1 MRITTAELRR
11 MTIKISSF
19 KAYDIRGQLPH
30 EINSEI
36 AYRIGNATAEY
47 LSAKKMILGRD
58 IRASSKELSESMASG
73 LIDAG
78 VDVIDIGECGTENVY
93 YATGELKS
101 CGGIMV
107 TASHNPSDYNG
118 FKIVSENAK
127 PISSETGL
135 LDIRKIAESDKRLIS
150 ETRGNI
156 EQRDLNQSY
165 VKKILSFIDPVSLSK
180 LKVVMNPGNGGAGI
194 YAELI
199 SKNMPIEIIKLNFD
213 PDSSFPNGIPN
224 PMLEENRAS
233 TSQAVID
240 NKADVGIAWDGDFD
254 RCFFFDEKGNFVEG
268 YYLVGLLAKSF
279 LNKDHKEKVIYDP
292 RLTWNTI
299 DVVERYGGDAIQC
312 QSGHSFIKKSMR
324 DNNAV
329 YGGEMSAHHYFRD
342 FYYCDSG
349 MIPWLLILEMISK
362 EKMPLSQMIQKYR
375 ERYPV
380 SGEINLKVSNSKT
393 IIDSIKEYYLDDA
406 LGVDETDG
414 IGMEFEKWRFNL
426 RASNTEPL
434 IRLNVESYNNES
446 LMNEKTRE
454 LVDRINNLD

>member
-1 MRITTAELRR
+1 

-36 AYRIGNATAEY
+36 AYRVGNATAEY

-58 IRASSKELSESMASG
+58 IRASSKKLSESMASG
-73 LIDAG
+73 LMDAG
-78 VDVIDIGECGTENVY
+78 VNVIDIGECGTENVY

-135 LDIRKIAESDKRLIS
+135 LDIQKLAESDKRLIS
-150 ETRGNI
+150 KSRGNL

-165 VKKILSFIDPVSLSK
+165 VKKVMSFIDPDSLDK
-180 LKVVMNPGNGGAGI
+180 LKVVMNPGNGGAGV

-233 TSQAVID
+233 TSQAVIG
-240 NKADVGIAWDGDFD
+240 NKADLGIAWDGDFD
-254 RCFFFDEKGNFVEG
+254 RCFFFDEKGNFIEG
-268 YYLVGLLAKSF
+268 YYLVGLFAKSF
-279 LNKDHKEKVIYDP
+279 LDKNRNEKVIYDP

-299 DVVERYGGDAIQC
+299 DVVERHNGDAIQC

-324 DNNAV
+324 DNDAV

-380 SGEINLKVSNSKT
+380 SGEINLKVNNTKK
-393 IIDSIKEYYLDDA
+393 IIDFIKEYYLNDA

-414 IGMEFEKWRFNL
+414 VGMEFEKWRFNL

-434 IRLNVESYNNES
+434 IRLNVESDGNES
-446 LMNEKTRE
+446 LMNDKTRE
-454 LVDRINNLD
+454 LLDRINSFD

>member
-1 MRITTAELRR
+1 MAELRR
-11 MTIKISSF
+11 MKIKISSF

-30 EINSEI
+30 EINPEI
-36 AYRIGNATAEY
+36 AYRVGNATAEY

-73 LIDAG
+73 LMDAG

-101 CGGIMV
+101 CGGVMV

-150 ETRGNI
+150 ESRGNL

-165 VKKILSFIDPVSLSK
+165 VKKVLSFIDPDSLSK
-180 LKVVMNPGNGGAGI
+180 LKVVMNPGNGGAGV
-194 YAELI
+194 YAEYI

-224 PMLEENRAS
+224 PMIEENRAS

-240 NKADVGIAWDGDFD
+240 NKADLGIAWDGDFD
-254 RCFFFDEKGNFVEG
+254 RCFFFDEKGNFIEG

-279 LNKDHKEKVIYDP
+279 LIKNRNERVIYDP

-324 DNNAV
+324 DNDAV

-349 MIPWLLILEMISK
+349 MIPWLLILEMISE

-380 SGEINLKVSNSKT
+380 SGEINLKVNNTQT
-393 IIDSIKEYYLDDA
+393 IIDSIKEYYLEDVS
-406 LGVDETDG
+406 GVDETDG

>member
-1 MRITTAELRR
+1 MAELRR

-36 AYRIGNATAEY
+36 AYRVGNATAKY

-73 LIDAG
+73 LMDAG

-93 YATGELKS
+93 YATGELKT

-127 PISSETGL
+127 PISSGTGL
-135 LDIRKIAESDKRLIS
+135 QDIQKLAESDQRLIS
-150 ETRGNI
+150 EIKGNI
-156 EQRDLNQSY
+156 EYRDLNQSY
-165 VKKILSFIDPVSLSK
+165 VKKIISFIDSDSLDK
-180 LKVVMNPGNGGAGI
+180 LKVVMNPGNGGAGV

-199 SKNMPIEIIKLNFD
+199 SKNMPIEVIKLNFD

-224 PMLEENRAS
+224 PMIKENRVS

-240 NKADVGIAWDGDFD
+240 NEADVGIAWDGDFD
-254 RCFFFDEKGNFVEG
+254 RCFFFDEKGNFIEG

-279 LNKDHKEKVIYDP
+279 LNKNCNEKVIYDP

-299 DVVERYGGDAIQC
+299 DVVQRYGGDAIQC

-324 DNNAV
+324 DNDAV

-349 MIPWLLILEMISK
+349 MIPWLLILEMISI

-375 ERYPV
+375 DRYPV
-380 SGEINLKVSNSKT
+380 SGEINLKVNNTKK
-393 IIDSIKEYYLDDA
+393 IIELIKEYYLDDA
-406 LGVDETDG
+406 SGVDETDG
-414 IGMEFEKWRFNL
+414 VGMEFEKWRFNL

-446 LMNEKTRE
+446 LMNEKTKE
-454 LVDRINNLD
+454 LVDRINSLD

>member
-1 MRITTAELRR
+1 

-19 KAYDIRGQLPH
+19 KAYDIRGKLPH

-36 AYRIGNATAEY
+36 AYRVGNATAKY

-73 LIDAG
+73 LMDAG

-93 YATGELKS
+93 YATGELKT

-150 ETRGNI
+150 ESRGNL

-165 VKKILSFIDPVSLSK
+165 VKKVLSFIDPGSLSK
-180 LKVVMNPGNGGAGI
+180 LKVVMNPGNGGAGV
-194 YAELI
+194 YAEYI

-224 PMLEENRAS
+224 PMIEENRAS

-240 NKADVGIAWDGDFD
+240 NKADLGIAWDGDFD
-254 RCFFFDEKGNFVEG
+254 RCFFFDEKGSFIEG

-279 LNKDHKEKVIYDP
+279 LIKNRNEKVIYDP

-299 DVVERYGGDAIQC
+299 DVVQRYGGDAIQC

-324 DNNAV
+324 DNDAV

-349 MIPWLLILEMISK
+349 MIPWLLILEMISE

-380 SGEINLKVSNSKT
+380 SGEINLKVNNTKK
-393 IIDSIKEYYLDDA
+393 IIDFIKEYYLDDA
-406 LGVDETDG
+406 LDVDETDG
-414 IGMEFEKWRFNL
+414 VGMEFEKWRFNL

-434 IRLNVESYNNES
+434 IRLNVESNSNES
-446 LMNEKTRE
+446 LMNDKKRE
-454 LVDRINNLD
+454 LLDRINSFD

>member
-1 MRITTAELRR
+1 MAELRR
-11 MTIKISSF
+11 MKIKISSF

-30 EINSEI
+30 EINPEI
-36 AYRIGNATAEY
+36 AYRVGNATAEY

-73 LIDAG
+73 LMDAG

-101 CGGIMV
+101 CGGVMV

-150 ETRGNI
+150 ELRGNL

-165 VKKILSFIDPVSLSK
+165 VKKVLSFIDPDSLSK
-180 LKVVMNPGNGGAGI
+180 LKVVMNPGNGGAGV
-194 YAELI
+194 YAEYI
-199 SKNMPIEIIKLNFD
+199 SRNMPIEIIKLNFD

-224 PMLEENRAS
+224 PMIEENRAS

-240 NKADVGIAWDGDFD
+240 NKADLGIAWDGDFD
-254 RCFFFDEKGNFVEG
+254 RCFFFDEKGNFIEG

-279 LNKDHKEKVIYDP
+279 LIKNRNERVIYDP

-324 DNNAV
+324 DNDAV

-349 MIPWLLILEMISK
+349 MIPWLLILEMISE

-380 SGEINLKVSNSKT
+380 SGEINLKVNNTKT

-414 IGMEFEKWRFNL
+414 VGMEFEKWRFNL

-434 IRLNVESYNNES
+434 IRLNVESNSNES

-454 LVDRINNLD
+454 LVDRINSLD

>member
-1 MRITTAELRR
+1 MAELRR
-11 MTIKISSF
+11 MKIKISSF

-30 EINSEI
+30 EINPEI
-36 AYRIGNATAEY
+36 AYRVGNATAEY

-73 LIDAG
+73 LMDAG

-150 ETRGNI
+150 ESRGNL

-165 VKKILSFIDPVSLSK
+165 VKKILSFIDSDSLSK
-180 LKVVMNPGNGGAGI
+180 LKVVMNPGNGGAGV

-199 SKNMPIEIIKLNFD
+199 SKNMPIEIIKQNFD

-224 PMLEENRAS
+224 PMIEENRAS
-233 TSQAVID
+233 TSEAVID
-240 NKADVGIAWDGDFD
+240 NKPDLGIAWDGDFD
-254 RCFFFDEKGNFVEG
+254 RCFFFDEKGNFIEG

-279 LNKDHKEKVIYDP
+279 LIKNRNERVIYDP

-324 DNNAV
+324 DNDAV

-349 MIPWLLILEMISK
+349 MIPWLLILEMISE

-375 ERYPV
+375 EKYPV
-380 SGEINLKVSNSKT
+380 SGEINLKVSNTKI

-414 IGMEFEKWRFNL
+414 VGMEFEKWRFNL

-434 IRLNVESYNNES
+434 IRLNVESNSNES

-454 LVDRINNLD
+454 LVDRINSLD

>member
-1 MRITTAELRR
+1 

-19 KAYDIRGQLPH
+19 KAYDIRGKLPH

-36 AYRIGNATAEY
+36 AYRVGNATAKY
-47 LSAKKMILGRD
+47 LSAKKMVLGRD
-58 IRASSKELSESMASG
+58 IRASSNELSESMALG
-73 LIDAG
+73 LMDAG

-118 FKIVSENAK
+118 FKIVGDNAK

-135 LDIRKIAESDKRLIS
+135 VDIRKLAESDQRLIS
-150 ETRGNI
+150 EKKGNL
-156 EQRDLNQSY
+156 EYRDLNQSY
-165 VKKILSFIDPVSLSK
+165 VKKIISFIDSDSLDK
-180 LKVVMNPGNGGAGI
+180 LKVVMNPGNGGAGV

-199 SKNMPIEIIKLNFD
+199 SKNMPIEVIKLNFD

-224 PMLEENRAS
+224 PMIKENRVS

-240 NKADVGIAWDGDFD
+240 NEADVGIAWDGDFD
-254 RCFFFDEKGNFVEG
+254 RCFFFDEKGNFIEG

-279 LNKDHKEKVIYDP
+279 LNKNCNEKVIYDP

-299 DVVERYGGDAIQC
+299 DVVQRYGGDAIQC

-324 DNNAV
+324 DNDAV

-349 MIPWLLILEMISK
+349 MIPWLLILEMISI

-375 ERYPV
+375 DRFPV
-380 SGEINLKVSNSKT
+380 SGEINLRVNNTKK
-393 IIDSIKEYYLDDA
+393 IIELIKEYYLDDA
-406 LGVDETDG
+406 TGVDETDG
-414 IGMEFEKWRFNL
+414 VGMEFEKWRFNL

-446 LMNEKTRE
+446 LMNEKTKE
-454 LVDRINNLD
+454 LVDRINSLD

>member
-1 MRITTAELRR
+1 MAELRR
-11 MTIKISSF
+11 MKIKISSF

-30 EINSEI
+30 EINPEI
-36 AYRIGNATAEY
+36 AYRVGNATAEY

-73 LIDAG
+73 LMDAG

-101 CGGIMV
+101 CGGVMV

-150 ETRGNI
+150 ELRGNL

-165 VKKILSFIDPVSLSK
+165 VKKVLSFIDPDSLSK
-180 LKVVMNPGNGGAGI
+180 LKVVMNPGNGGAGV
-194 YAELI
+194 YAEYI

-224 PMLEENRAS
+224 PMIEENRVS

-240 NKADVGIAWDGDFD
+240 NKADLGIAWDGDFD
-254 RCFFFDEKGNFVEG
+254 RCFFFDEKGNFIEG

-279 LNKDHKEKVIYDP
+279 LIKNRNERVIYDP

-324 DNNAV
+324 DNDAI

-349 MIPWLLILEMISK
+349 MIPWLLILEMISE

-380 SGEINLKVSNSKT
+380 SGEINLKVNNTKT

-414 IGMEFEKWRFNL
+414 VGMEFEKWRFNL

-434 IRLNVESYNNES
+434 IRLNVESNSNES

-454 LVDRINNLD
+454 LVDRINSLD

>member
-1 MRITTAELRR
+1 

-30 EINSEI
+30 EVNSEI

-58 IRASSKELSESMASG
+58 IRASSKELSESMALG
-73 LIDAG
+73 LMDAG
-78 VDVIDIGECGTENVY
+78 VNVIDIGECGTESVY

-135 LDIRKIAESDKRLIS
+135 LDIRKIAESDKRFIS
-150 ETRGNI
+150 ESRGNL

-165 VKKILSFIDPVSLSK
+165 VKKVLSFIDPDSLSK
-180 LKVVMNPGNGGAGI
+180 LKVVMNPGNGGAGV
-194 YAELI
+194 YAEYI
-199 SKNMPIEIIKLNFD
+199 SRNMPIEIIKLNFD

-224 PMLEENRAS
+224 PMIEENRAS

-240 NKADVGIAWDGDFD
+240 NKADLGIAWDGDFD
-254 RCFFFDEKGNFVEG
+254 RCFFFDEKGNFIEG

-279 LNKDHKEKVIYDP
+279 LIKNRNERVIYDP

-312 QSGHSFIKKSMR
+312 QSGHSFIKRSMR
-324 DNNAV
+324 DNDAV

-349 MIPWLLILEMISK
+349 MIPWLLILEMISE

-380 SGEINLKVSNSKT
+380 SGEINLKVNNTKT

-414 IGMEFEKWRFNL
+414 VGMEFEKWRFNL

-454 LVDRINNLD
+454 LVDRINSLD

>member
-1 MRITTAELRR
+1 
-11 MTIKISSF
+11 MTIKITSF

-30 EINSEI
+30 EINPEI
-36 AYRIGNATAEY
+36 AYRVGNATAEY

-73 LIDAG
+73 LMDAG

-101 CGGIMV
+101 CGGVMV

-150 ETRGNI
+150 ELRGNL

-165 VKKILSFIDPVSLSK
+165 VKKVLSFIDPDSLSK
-180 LKVVMNPGNGGAGI
+180 LKVVMNPGNGGAGF

-199 SKNMPIEIIKLNFD
+199 SKNMPIEIIKQNFD

-224 PMLEENRAS
+224 PMIEENRAS

-240 NKADVGIAWDGDFD
+240 NKADLGIAWDGDFD
-254 RCFFFDEKGNFVEG
+254 RCFFFDEKGNFIEG

-279 LNKDHKEKVIYDP
+279 LIKNRNERVIYDP

-324 DNNAV
+324 DNDAV

-380 SGEINLKVSNSKT
+380 SGEINLKVNNTKT

-414 IGMEFEKWRFNL
+414 VGMEFEKWRFNL

-434 IRLNVESYNNES
+434 IRLNVESNSNES

-454 LVDRINNLD
+454 LVDRINSLD

>member
-1 MRITTAELRR
+1 

-36 AYRIGNATAEY
+36 AYRVGNATAEY
-47 LSAKKMILGRD
+47 LSAKKMIIGRD

-73 LIDAG
+73 LMDAG

-93 YATGELKS
+93 YAAGELKS
-101 CGGIMV
+101 CGGVMV

-150 ETRGNI
+150 ELRGNL

-165 VKKILSFIDPVSLSK
+165 VKKVLSFIDPDSLSK
-180 LKVVMNPGNGGAGI
+180 LKVVMNPGNGGAGV
-194 YAELI
+194 YAEYI
-199 SKNMPIEIIKLNFD
+199 SKNIPIEIIKLNFD

-224 PMLEENRAS
+224 PMIEENRAS
-233 TSQAVID
+233 TSQAIID
-240 NKADVGIAWDGDFD
+240 NKADLGIAWDGDFD
-254 RCFFFDEKGNFVEG
+254 RCFFFDEKGNFIEG

-279 LNKDHKEKVIYDP
+279 LIKNRNERVIYDP

-299 DVVERYGGDAIQC
+299 DVVERYDGDAIQC

-324 DNNAV
+324 DNDAV

-380 SGEINLKVSNSKT
+380 SGEINLKVNNTKT

-414 IGMEFEKWRFNL
+414 VGMEFEKWRFNL

-454 LVDRINNLD
+454 LVDRINSLD

>member
-1 MRITTAELRR
+1 

-30 EINSEI
+30 EINPEI
-36 AYRIGNATAEY
+36 AYRVGNATAEY

-58 IRASSKELSESMASG
+58 IRASSKELSESMALG
-73 LIDAG
+73 LMDAG

-127 PISSETGL
+127 PISSKTGL
-135 LDIRKIAESDKRLIS
+135 LDIRKLAESDKRLIS
-150 ETRGNI
+150 ETRGNL
-156 EQRDLNQSY
+156 EQRDFNQSY
-165 VKKILSFIDPVSLSK
+165 VKKILSFIDSDSINK
-180 LKVVMNPGNGGAGI
+180 LKVVMNPGNGGAGV

-199 SKNMPIEIIKLNFD
+199 SKNMPIEIIKQNFD

-254 RCFFFDEKGNFVEG
+254 RCFFFDEKGNFIEG

-279 LNKDHKEKVIYDP
+279 LNKNRNEKVIYDP

-324 DNNAV
+324 DNDAV

-362 EKMPLSQMIQKYR
+362 EKIPLSQMIQRYR

-380 SGEINLKVSNSKT
+380 SGEINLKVNNIKT

-414 IGMEFEKWRFNL
+414 VGMEFEKWRFNL

-454 LVDRINNLD
+454 LVDRINSLD

>member
-1 MRITTAELRR
+1 MI
-11 MTIKISSF
+11 IKISSF
-19 KAYDIRGQLPH
+19 KAYDIRGKLPH

-36 AYRIGNATAEY
+36 AYRVGNATAKY
-47 LSAKKMILGRD
+47 LSAKKMVLGRD
-58 IRASSKELSESMASG
+58 IRASSHELSESMALG
-73 LIDAG
+73 LMDAG

-93 YATGELKS
+93 FATGELKS

-135 LDIRKIAESDKRLIS
+135 QDIQKLAESDQRLIS
-150 ETRGNI
+150 EKKGNL
-156 EQRDLNQSY
+156 EYRDLNQSY
-165 VKKILSFIDPVSLSK
+165 VKKIISFIDSDSLDK
-180 LKVVMNPGNGGAGI
+180 LKVVMNPGNGGAGV

-199 SKNMPIEIIKLNFD
+199 SKNMPIEVIKLNFD

-224 PMLEENRAS
+224 PMIKENRVS
-233 TSQAVID
+233 TSRAVID
-240 NKADVGIAWDGDFD
+240 NEADVGIAWDGDFD
-254 RCFFFDEKGNFVEG
+254 RCFFFDEKGNFIEG

-279 LNKDHKEKVIYDP
+279 LNKNCNEIVIYDP

-299 DVVERYGGDAIQC
+299 DVVQRYGGDAIQC

-324 DNNAV
+324 DNDAV

-375 ERYPV
+375 DRYPV
-380 SGEINLKVSNSKT
+380 SGEINLKVNNTKK
-393 IIDSIKEYYLDDA
+393 IIELIKEYYLDGA
-406 LGVDETDG
+406 SRVDETDG
-414 IGMEFEKWRFNL
+414 VGMEFEKWRFNL

-446 LMNEKTRE
+446 LVNEKTKE
-454 LVDRINNLD
+454 LVDRINSLD

>member
-1 MRITTAELRR
+1 MAELRR

-36 AYRIGNATAEY
+36 AYRVGNATAEY

-73 LIDAG
+73 LMDAG

-101 CGGIMV
+101 CGGVMV

-150 ETRGNI
+150 ESRGNL

-165 VKKILSFIDPVSLSK
+165 VKKVLSFIDPDSLSK
-180 LKVVMNPGNGGAGI
+180 LKVVMNPGNGGAGV
-194 YAELI
+194 YAEYI

-224 PMLEENRAS
+224 PMIEENRAS

-240 NKADVGIAWDGDFD
+240 NKADLGIAWDGDFD
-254 RCFFFDEKGNFVEG
+254 RCFFFDEKGNFIEG

-279 LNKDHKEKVIYDP
+279 LIKNRNERVIYDP

-324 DNNAV
+324 DNDAI

-349 MIPWLLILEMISK
+349 MIPWLLILEMISE

-380 SGEINLKVSNSKT
+380 SGEINLKVNNTKT

-414 IGMEFEKWRFNL
+414 VGMEFEKWRFNL

-434 IRLNVESYNNES
+434 IRLNVESNSNES

-454 LVDRINNLD
+454 LVDRINSLD

>member
-1 MRITTAELRR
+1 MAELRR
-11 MTIKISSF
+11 MKIKISSF

-30 EINSEI
+30 EINPEI
-36 AYRIGNATAEY
+36 AYRVGNATAEY

-73 LIDAG
+73 LMDAG

-101 CGGIMV
+101 CGGVMV

-150 ETRGNI
+150 ELRGNL

-165 VKKILSFIDPVSLSK
+165 VKKVLSFIDPDSLSK
-180 LKVVMNPGNGGAGI
+180 LKVVMNPGNGGAGV
-194 YAELI
+194 YAEYI

-224 PMLEENRAS
+224 PMIEENRVS

-240 NKADVGIAWDGDFD
+240 NKADLGIAWDGDFD
-254 RCFFFDEKGNFVEG
+254 RCFFFDEKGNFIEG

-279 LNKDHKEKVIYDP
+279 LIKNRNERVIYDP

-324 DNNAV
+324 DNDAV

-349 MIPWLLILEMISK
+349 MIPWLLILEMISE

-380 SGEINLKVSNSKT
+380 SGEINLKVNNTKT

-414 IGMEFEKWRFNL
+414 VGMEFEKWRFNL

-434 IRLNVESYNNES
+434 IRLNVESNSNES

-454 LVDRINNLD
+454 LVDRINSLD

>member
-1 MRITTAELRR
+1 MAELRR
-11 MTIKISSF
+11 MKIKISSF

-30 EINSEI
+30 EINPEI
-36 AYRIGNATAEY
+36 AYRVGNATAEY

-73 LIDAG
+73 LMDAG

-101 CGGIMV
+101 CGGVMV

-150 ETRGNI
+150 ESRGNL

-165 VKKILSFIDPVSLSK
+165 VKKVLSFIDPDSLSK
-180 LKVVMNPGNGGAGI
+180 LKVVMNPGNGGAGV
-194 YAELI
+194 YAEYI

-224 PMLEENRAS
+224 PMIEENRAS

-240 NKADVGIAWDGDFD
+240 NKADLGIAWDGDFD
-254 RCFFFDEKGNFVEG
+254 RCFFFDEKGNFIEG

-279 LNKDHKEKVIYDP
+279 LIKNRNERVIYDP

-324 DNNAV
+324 DNDAV

-349 MIPWLLILEMISK
+349 MIPWLLILEMISE

-380 SGEINLKVSNSKT
+380 SGEINLKVNNIKT

-414 IGMEFEKWRFNL
+414 VGMEFEKWRFNL

-434 IRLNVESYNNES
+434 IRLNVESNSNES

-454 LVDRINNLD
+454 LLDRINSLD

>member
-1 MRITTAELRR
+1 

-36 AYRIGNATAEY
+36 AYRVGNATAEY

-58 IRASSKELSESMASG
+58 IRASSKELSESIALG
-73 LIDAG
+73 LMDAG
-78 VDVIDIGECGTENVY
+78 VEVIDIGECGTENVY

-135 LDIRKIAESDKRLIS
+135 LDIRKLAESDKRLIS
-150 ETRGNI
+150 ETGGNL
-156 EQRDLNQSY
+156 EKRDLNKSY
-165 VKKILSFIDPVSLSK
+165 VKKILSFIDFDSLDK
-180 LKVVMNPGNGGAGI
+180 LRVVMNPGNGGAGV

-199 SKNMPIEIIKLNFD
+199 SKNIPIEVIRLNFD

-254 RCFFFDEKGNFVEG
+254 RCFFFDEKGNFIEG
-268 YYLVGLLAKSF
+268 YYLVGLFAKSF
-279 LNKDHKEKVIYDP
+279 LDKNRNEKVIYDP

-299 DVVERYGGDAIQC
+299 DVVERHNGDAIQC

-324 DNNAV
+324 DNDAV

-380 SGEINLKVSNSKT
+380 SGEINLKVNNTKI
-393 IIDSIKEYYLDDA
+393 IIDLIKEYYLDDA

-434 IRLNVESYNNES
+434 IRLNVESDGNES
-446 LMNEKTRE
+446 LMNDKTRE
-454 LVDRINNLD
+454 LLDRINSFD

>member
-1 MRITTAELRR
+1 

-19 KAYDIRGQLPH
+19 KAYDIRGRLPH

-36 AYRIGNATAEY
+36 AYRVGNATAEY

-58 IRASSKELSESMASG
+58 IRASSKELSESMALG
-73 LIDAG
+73 LMDAG

-127 PISSETGL
+127 PISSMTGL
-135 LDIRKIAESDKRLIS
+135 LDIRKLAESDKRLIS
-150 ETRGNI
+150 ETRGNL
-156 EQRDLNQSY
+156 EQRDFNQSY
-165 VKKILSFIDPVSLSK
+165 VKKILSFIDSDSINK
-180 LKVVMNPGNGGAGI
+180 LKVVMNPGNGGAGV

-199 SKNMPIEIIKLNFD
+199 SKNMPIEIIKQNFD

-233 TSQAVID
+233 TSQVVID

-254 RCFFFDEKGNFVEG
+254 RCFFFDEKGNFIEG

-279 LNKDHKEKVIYDP
+279 LNKNRNEKVIYDP

-324 DNNAV
+324 DNDAV

-380 SGEINLKVSNSKT
+380 SGEINLKVNNTKT

-406 LGVDETDG
+406 SGVDETDG
-414 IGMEFEKWRFNL
+414 VGMEFEKWRFNL

-454 LVDRINNLD
+454 LVDRINSLD

>member
-1 MRITTAELRR
+1 MAELRR
-11 MTIKISSF
+11 MKIKISSF

-30 EINSEI
+30 EINPEI
-36 AYRIGNATAEY
+36 AYRVGNATAEY

-73 LIDAG
+73 LMDAG

-101 CGGIMV
+101 CGGVMV

-135 LDIRKIAESDKRLIS
+135 LDIRKIAESDERLIS
-150 ETRGNI
+150 ELRGNL

-165 VKKILSFIDPVSLSK
+165 VKKVLSFIDPDSLSK
-180 LKVVMNPGNGGAGI
+180 LKVVMNPGNGGAGV
-194 YAELI
+194 YAEYI

-224 PMLEENRAS
+224 PMIEENRAS

-240 NKADVGIAWDGDFD
+240 NKADLGIAWDGDFD
-254 RCFFFDEKGNFVEG
+254 RCFFFDEKGNFIEG

-279 LNKDHKEKVIYDP
+279 LIKNRNERVIYDP

-324 DNNAV
+324 DNDAV

-349 MIPWLLILEMISK
+349 MIPWLLILEMISE

-380 SGEINLKVSNSKT
+380 SGEINLKVNNTKT

-414 IGMEFEKWRFNL
+414 VGMEFEKWRFNL

-454 LVDRINNLD
+454 LVDRINSLD

>member
-1 MRITTAELRR
+1 MAELRR
-11 MTIKISSF
+11 MKIKISSF

-30 EINSEI
+30 EINPEI
-36 AYRIGNATAEY
+36 AYRVGNATAEY

-73 LIDAG
+73 LMDAG

-101 CGGIMV
+101 CGGVMV

-150 ETRGNI
+150 ELRGNL

-165 VKKILSFIDPVSLSK
+165 VKKVLSFIDPDSLSK
-180 LKVVMNPGNGGAGI
+180 LKVVMNPGNGGAGV
-194 YAELI
+194 YAEYI

-224 PMLEENRAS
+224 PMIEENRAS

-240 NKADVGIAWDGDFD
+240 NKADLGIAWDGDFD
-254 RCFFFDEKGNFVEG
+254 RCFFFDEKGNFIEG

-279 LNKDHKEKVIYDP
+279 LIKNRNERVIYDP

-324 DNNAV
+324 DNDAV

-349 MIPWLLILEMISK
+349 MIPWLLILEMISE

-375 ERYPV
+375 ERFPV
-380 SGEINLKVSNSKT
+380 SGEINLKVSDSKT

-414 IGMEFEKWRFNL
+414 VGMEFEKWRFNL

-434 IRLNVESYNNES
+434 IRLNVESNSNES

-454 LVDRINNLD
+454 LVDRINSLD

>member
-1 MRITTAELRR
+1 MI
-11 MTIKISSF
+11 IKISSF
-19 KAYDIRGQLPH
+19 KAYDIRGKLPH

-36 AYRIGNATAEY
+36 AYRVGNATAKY
-47 LSAKKMILGRD
+47 LSAKKMVLGRD
-58 IRASSKELSESMASG
+58 IRASSNELSESMALG
-73 LIDAG
+73 LMDAG

-93 YATGELKS
+93 FATGELKS

-118 FKIVSENAK
+118 FKIVGENAK

-135 LDIRKIAESDKRLIS
+135 VNIRKLAESDQRLIS
-150 ETRGNI
+150 EKKGNL
-156 EQRDLNQSY
+156 EYRDLNQSY
-165 VKKILSFIDPVSLSK
+165 VKKIISFIDSGSLDK
-180 LKVVMNPGNGGAGI
+180 LKVVMNPGNGGAGV

-199 SKNMPIEIIKLNFD
+199 SKNMPIEVIKLNFD

-224 PMLEENRAS
+224 PMIKENRVS

-240 NKADVGIAWDGDFD
+240 NEADVGIAWDGDFD
-254 RCFFFDEKGNFVEG
+254 RCFFFDEKGNFIEG

-279 LNKDHKEKVIYDP
+279 LNKNCNEKVIYDP

-299 DVVERYGGDAIQC
+299 DVVQRYGGDAIQC

-324 DNNAV
+324 DNDAV

-375 ERYPV
+375 DRYPV
-380 SGEINLKVSNSKT
+380 SGEINLKVNNTKK
-393 IIDSIKEYYLDDA
+393 IIELIKEYYLDGA
-406 LGVDETDG
+406 SRVDETDG
-414 IGMEFEKWRFNL
+414 VGMEFEKWRFNL

-446 LMNEKTRE
+446 LMNEKTKE
-454 LVDRINNLD
+454 LVDRINSLD

>member
-1 MRITTAELRR
+1 
-11 MTIKISSF
+11 
-19 KAYDIRGQLPH
+19 
-30 EINSEI
+30 
-36 AYRIGNATAEY
+36 
-47 LSAKKMILGRD
+47 MILGRD

-73 LIDAG
+73 LMDAG

-150 ETRGNI
+150 ESRGNL

-165 VKKILSFIDPVSLSK
+165 VKKVLSFIDPDSLSK
-180 LKVVMNPGNGGAGI
+180 LKVVMNPGNGGAGV
-194 YAELI
+194 YAEYI

-224 PMLEENRAS
+224 PMIEENRVS

-240 NKADVGIAWDGDFD
+240 NKADLGIAWDGDFD
-254 RCFFFDEKGNFVEG
+254 RCFFFDEKGNFIEG

-279 LNKDHKEKVIYDP
+279 LIKNRNERVIYDP

-324 DNNAV
+324 DNDAI

-375 ERYPV
+375 EKYPV
-380 SGEINLKVSNSKT
+380 SGEINLKVSNTKT

-414 IGMEFEKWRFNL
+414 VGMQFEKWRFNL

-454 LVDRINNLD
+454 LVDRINSLD

>member
-1 MRITTAELRR
+1 

-36 AYRIGNATAEY
+36 AYRVGNATAEY

-73 LIDAG
+73 LMDAG

-101 CGGIMV
+101 CGGVMV

-135 LDIRKIAESDKRLIS
+135 LDIQKIAESDKRLIS
-150 ETRGNI
+150 ELRGNL

-165 VKKILSFIDPVSLSK
+165 VKKVLSFIDPDSLSK
-180 LKVVMNPGNGGAGI
+180 LKVVMNPGNGGAGV
-194 YAELI
+194 YAEYI

-224 PMLEENRAS
+224 PMIEENRAS

-240 NKADVGIAWDGDFD
+240 NKADLGIAWDGDFD
-254 RCFFFDEKGNFVEG
+254 RCFFFDEKGNFIEG

-279 LNKDHKEKVIYDP
+279 LIKNRNERVIYDP

-324 DNNAV
+324 DNDAV

-349 MIPWLLILEMISK
+349 MIPWLLILEMISE

-380 SGEINLKVSNSKT
+380 SGEINLKVNNTKT

-406 LGVDETDG
+406 LGLDETDG
-414 IGMEFEKWRFNL
+414 VGMEFEKWRFNL

-454 LVDRINNLD
+454 LVDRINSLD

>member
-1 MRITTAELRR
+1 

-19 KAYDIRGQLPH
+19 KAYDIRGKLPH

-36 AYRIGNATAEY
+36 AYRVGNATAEY
-47 LSAKKMILGRD
+47 LSAKKMVLGRD
-58 IRASSKELSESMASG
+58 IRVSSDELSKSMALG
-73 LIDAG
+73 LMDAG

-118 FKIVSENAK
+118 FKIVGENAK

-135 LDIRKIAESDKRLIS
+135 QDIRRLAESDERLIS
-150 ETRGNI
+150 EKKGNL
-156 EQRDLNQSY
+156 EYRDLNQSY
-165 VKKILSFIDPVSLSK
+165 VKKIISFIDSDSLDK
-180 LKVVMNPGNGGAGI
+180 LKVVMNPGNGGAGV

-199 SKNMPIEIIKLNFD
+199 SKNMPIEVIKLNFD

-224 PMLEENRAS
+224 PMIKENRVS

-240 NKADVGIAWDGDFD
+240 NEADVGIAWDGDFD
-254 RCFFFDEKGNFVEG
+254 RCFFFDEKGNFIEG
-268 YYLVGLLAKSF
+268 YYLVGLFAKSF
-279 LNKDHKEKVIYDP
+279 LSKNYNEKVIYDP

-299 DVVERYGGDAIQC
+299 DVVKRYGGNAIQC
-312 QSGHSFIKKSMR
+312 QSGHSFIKESMR
-324 DNNAV
+324 DNDAV

-362 EKMPLSQMIQKYR
+362 EKTSLSQLIQKYR
-375 ERYPV
+375 DRYPV
-380 SGEINLKVSNSKT
+380 SGEINLKVNDTKK
-393 IIDSIKEYYLDDA
+393 IIDSIKNYYLGDA
-406 LGVDETDG
+406 LGIDETDG
-414 IGMEFEKWRFNL
+414 IGMEFQKWRFNL

-434 IRLNVESYNNES
+434 IRLNVESFNNES

-454 LVDRINNLD
+454 LVDRINSLV

>member
-1 MRITTAELRR
+1 

-19 KAYDIRGQLPH
+19 KAYDIRGKLPH

-36 AYRIGNATAEY
+36 AYRVGNATAKY
-47 LSAKKMILGRD
+47 LSAKKMVLGRD
-58 IRASSKELSESMASG
+58 IRASSNELSESMALG
-73 LIDAG
+73 LMDAG

-118 FKIVSENAK
+118 FKIVGDNAK

-135 LDIRKIAESDKRLIS
+135 VDIRKLAESDQRLIS
-150 ETRGNI
+150 EKKGNL
-156 EQRDLNQSY
+156 EYRDLNQSY
-165 VKKILSFIDPVSLSK
+165 VKKIISFIDSDSLDK
-180 LKVVMNPGNGGAGI
+180 LKVVMNPGNGGAGV

-199 SKNMPIEIIKLNFD
+199 SKNMPIEVIKLNFD

-224 PMLEENRAS
+224 PMIKENRVS

-240 NKADVGIAWDGDFD
+240 NEADVGIAWDGDFD
-254 RCFFFDEKGNFVEG
+254 RCFFFDEKGNFIEG

-279 LNKDHKEKVIYDP
+279 LNKNCNEKVIYDP

-299 DVVERYGGDAIQC
+299 DVVQRYGGDAIQC

-324 DNNAV
+324 DNDAV

-349 MIPWLLILEMISK
+349 MIPWLLILEMISI

-375 ERYPV
+375 DRFPV
-380 SGEINLKVSNSKT
+380 SGEINLKVNNTKK
-393 IIDSIKEYYLDDA
+393 IIELIKEYYLDDA
-406 LGVDETDG
+406 TGVDETDG
-414 IGMEFEKWRFNL
+414 VGMEFEKWRFNL

-446 LMNEKTRE
+446 LMNEKTKE
-454 LVDRINNLD
+454 LVDRINSLD

>member
-1 MRITTAELRR
+1 

-30 EINSEI
+30 EINPEI
-36 AYRIGNATAEY
+36 AYRVGNATAEY

-58 IRASSKELSESMASG
+58 IRASSKELSESMALG
-73 LIDAG
+73 LMDAG
-78 VDVIDIGECGTENVY
+78 VNVINIGECGTESVY

-135 LDIRKIAESDKRLIS
+135 LDIQKLAESDKRLIA
-150 ETRGNI
+150 ETKGNLA
-156 EQRDLNQSY
+156 QRDLNQSY
-165 VKKILSFIDPVSLSK
+165 VKKVLSFIDPSSISK
-180 LKVVMNPGNGGAGI
+180 LKVVMNPGNGGAGV

-199 SKNMPIEIIKLNFD
+199 SKNMPIEIIKQNFD

-224 PMLEENRAS
+224 PMIEENRAS

-240 NKADVGIAWDGDFD
+240 NKADLGIAWDGDFD
-254 RCFFFDEKGNFVEG
+254 RCFFFDEKGNFIEG

-279 LNKDHKEKVIYDP
+279 LIKNRNERVIYDP

-324 DNNAV
+324 DNDAV

-375 ERYPV
+375 EKYPV
-380 SGEINLKVSNSKT
+380 SGEINLKVSNTKT

-414 IGMEFEKWRFNL
+414 VGMEFEKWRFNL

-434 IRLNVESYNNES
+434 IRLNVESNNNES

-454 LVDRINNLD
+454 LVDRINSLD

>member
-1 MRITTAELRR
+1 

-19 KAYDIRGQLPH
+19 KAYDIRGKLPH

-36 AYRIGNATAEY
+36 AYRVGNATAKY
-47 LSAKKMILGRD
+47 LSAKKMVLGRD
-58 IRASSKELSESMASG
+58 IRASSNELSESMALG
-73 LIDAG
+73 LMDAG

-118 FKIVSENAK
+118 FKIVGDNAK

-135 LDIRKIAESDKRLIS
+135 VDIRKLAESDQRLIS
-150 ETRGNI
+150 EKKGNL
-156 EQRDLNQSY
+156 EYRDLNQSY
-165 VKKILSFIDPVSLSK
+165 VKKIISFIDSGSLDK
-180 LKVVMNPGNGGAGI
+180 LKVVMNPGNGGAGV

-199 SKNMPIEIIKLNFD
+199 SKNMPIEVIKLNFD

-224 PMLEENRAS
+224 PMIEENRVS

-240 NKADVGIAWDGDFD
+240 NEADVGIAWDGDFD
-254 RCFFFDEKGNFVEG
+254 RCFFFDEKGNFIEG

-279 LNKDHKEKVIYDP
+279 LNKNRNEIVIYDP

-299 DVVERYGGDAIQC
+299 DVVQRYGGDAIQC

-324 DNNAV
+324 DNDAV

-375 ERYPV
+375 DRYPV
-380 SGEINLKVSNSKT
+380 SGEINLKVNNTKK
-393 IIDSIKEYYLDDA
+393 IIELIKEYYLDDA
-406 LGVDETDG
+406 TGVDETDG
-414 IGMEFEKWRFNL
+414 VGMEFEKWRFNL

-446 LMNEKTRE
+446 LMNEKTKE
-454 LVDRINNLD
+454 LVDRINSLD

>member
-1 MRITTAELRR
+1 

-19 KAYDIRGQLPH
+19 KAYDIRGRLPH

-36 AYRIGNATAEY
+36 AYRVGNATAEY

-58 IRASSKELSESMASG
+58 IRASSKELSESMALG
-73 LIDAG
+73 LMDAG

-127 PISSETGL
+127 PISSMTGL
-135 LDIRKIAESDKRLIS
+135 LDIRKLAESDKRLIS
-150 ETRGNI
+150 ETRGNL
-156 EQRDLNQSY
+156 EQRDFNQSY
-165 VKKILSFIDPVSLSK
+165 VKKILSFIDSDSINK
-180 LKVVMNPGNGGAGI
+180 LKVVMNPGNGGAGV

-199 SKNMPIEIIKLNFD
+199 SKNMPIEIIKQNFD

-224 PMLEENRAS
+224 PMIEENRAS

-240 NKADVGIAWDGDFD
+240 NKADLGIAWDGDFD
-254 RCFFFDEKGNFVEG
+254 RCFFFDEKGNFIEG

-279 LNKDHKEKVIYDP
+279 LNKNRNEKVIYDP

-324 DNNAV
+324 DNDAV

-349 MIPWLLILEMISK
+349 MIPWVLILEMISK
-362 EKMPLSQMIQKYR
+362 EKIPLSQMIQKYR

-380 SGEINLKVSNSKT
+380 SGEINLKVNNTKT

-406 LGVDETDG
+406 SGVDETDG
-414 IGMEFEKWRFNL
+414 VGMEFEKWRFNL

-454 LVDRINNLD
+454 LVDRINSLD

>member
-1 MRITTAELRR
+1 

-36 AYRIGNATAEY
+36 AYRVGNATAEY

-73 LIDAG
+73 LMDAG

-150 ETRGNI
+150 ESRGNL

-165 VKKILSFIDPVSLSK
+165 VKKVLSFIDHDSLSK
-180 LKVVMNPGNGGAGI
+180 LKVVMNPGNGGAGV

-199 SKNMPIEIIKLNFD
+199 SKNMPIEIIKQNFD

-224 PMLEENRAS
+224 PMIEENRAS

-240 NKADVGIAWDGDFD
+240 NKADLGIAWDGDFD
-254 RCFFFDEKGNFVEG
+254 RCFFFDEKGNFIEG

-279 LNKDHKEKVIYDP
+279 LIKNRNEKVIYDP

-324 DNNAV
+324 DNDAV

-349 MIPWLLILEMISK
+349 MIPWLLILEMISE

-375 ERYPV
+375 EKYPV
-380 SGEINLKVSNSKT
+380 SGEINLKVSNTKT
-393 IIDSIKEYYLDDA
+393 IIDSIKKYYLDDA

-414 IGMEFEKWRFNL
+414 VGMEFEKWRFNL

-454 LVDRINNLD
+454 LVDRINSLD

>member
-1 MRITTAELRR
+1 MAELRR

-36 AYRIGNATAEY
+36 AYRVGNATAKY

-73 LIDAG
+73 LMVAG

-93 YATGELKS
+93 YATGELKT

-135 LDIRKIAESDKRLIS
+135 QDIQKLAESDQRLIS
-150 ETRGNI
+150 EKKGNL
-156 EQRDLNQSY
+156 EYRDLNQSY
-165 VKKILSFIDPVSLSK
+165 VKKIISFIDSGSLDK
-180 LKVVMNPGNGGAGI
+180 LKVVMNPGNGGAGV

-199 SKNMPIEIIKLNFD
+199 SKNMPIEVIKLNFD

-224 PMLEENRAS
+224 PMIEENRVS

-240 NKADVGIAWDGDFD
+240 NEADVGIAWDGDFD
-254 RCFFFDEKGNFVEG
+254 RCFFFDEKGNFIEG

-279 LNKDHKEKVIYDP
+279 LNKNRNEIVIYDP

-299 DVVERYGGDAIQC
+299 DVVQRYGGDAIQC

-324 DNNAV
+324 DNDAV

-349 MIPWLLILEMISK
+349 MIPWLLILEMISI

-375 ERYPV
+375 DRFPV
-380 SGEINLKVSNSKT
+380 SGEINLKVNNTKK
-393 IIDSIKEYYLDDA
+393 IIELIKEYYLDDA
-406 LGVDETDG
+406 TGVDETDG
-414 IGMEFEKWRFNL
+414 VGMEFEKWRFNL

-446 LMNEKTRE
+446 LMNEKTKE
-454 LVDRINNLD
+454 LVDRINSLD

>member
-1 MRITTAELRR
+1 

-30 EINSEI
+30 EINPEI
-36 AYRIGNATAEY
+36 AYRVGNATAEY

-73 LIDAG
+73 LMDAG

-101 CGGIMV
+101 CGGVMV

-135 LDIRKIAESDKRLIS
+135 LDIQKLAESDKRLIA
-150 ETRGNI
+150 ETKGNLA
-156 EQRDLNQSY
+156 QRDLNQSY
-165 VKKILSFIDPVSLSK
+165 VKKVLSFIDPSSISK
-180 LKVVMNPGNGGAGI
+180 LKVIMNPGNGRAGV

-199 SKNMPIEIIKLNFD
+199 SKNMPIEIIKQNFD

-224 PMLEENRAS
+224 PMIEENRAS

-240 NKADVGIAWDGDFD
+240 NKADLGIAWDGDFD
-254 RCFFFDEKGNFVEG
+254 RCFFFDEKGNFIEG

-279 LNKDHKEKVIYDP
+279 LIKNRNERVIYDP

-324 DNNAV
+324 DNDAV

-375 ERYPV
+375 EKYPV
-380 SGEINLKVSNSKT
+380 SGEINLKVSNTKT

-414 IGMEFEKWRFNL
+414 VGMEFEKWRFNL

-434 IRLNVESYNNES
+434 IRLNVESNNNES

-454 LVDRINNLD
+454 LVDRINSLD

>member
-1 MRITTAELRR
+1 MAELRR
-11 MTIKISSF
+11 MKIKISSF

-30 EINSEI
+30 EINPEI
-36 AYRIGNATAEY
+36 AYRVGNATAEY

-73 LIDAG
+73 LMDAG

-101 CGGIMV
+101 CGGVMV

-150 ETRGNI
+150 ESRGNL

-165 VKKILSFIDPVSLSK
+165 VKKVLSFIDPDSLSK
-180 LKVVMNPGNGGAGI
+180 FKVVMNPGNGGAGV
-194 YAELI
+194 YAEYI

-224 PMLEENRAS
+224 PMIEENRAS

-240 NKADVGIAWDGDFD
+240 NKADLGIAWDGDFD
-254 RCFFFDEKGNFVEG
+254 RCFFFDEKGNFIEG

-279 LNKDHKEKVIYDP
+279 LIKNRNERVIYDP

-324 DNNAV
+324 DNDAV

-349 MIPWLLILEMISK
+349 MIPWLLMLEMISK

-375 ERYPV
+375 EKYPV

-406 LGVDETDG
+406 LGLDETDG
-414 IGMEFEKWRFNL
+414 VGMEFEKWRFNL

-434 IRLNVESYNNES
+434 IRLNVESKSNES

-454 LVDRINNLD
+454 LVDRINSLD

>member
-1 MRITTAELRR
+1 

-19 KAYDIRGQLPH
+19 KAYDIRGKLPH

-36 AYRIGNATAEY
+36 AYRVGNATAKY
-47 LSAKKMILGRD
+47 LSAKKMVLGRD
-58 IRASSKELSESMASG
+58 IRASSNELSESMALG
-73 LIDAG
+73 LMDAG

-118 FKIVSENAK
+118 FKIVGDNAK

-135 LDIRKIAESDKRLIS
+135 VDIRKLAESDQRLIS
-150 ETRGNI
+150 EKKGNL
-156 EQRDLNQSY
+156 EYRDLNQSY
-165 VKKILSFIDPVSLSK
+165 VKKIISFIDSDSLDK
-180 LKVVMNPGNGGAGI
+180 LKVVMNPGNGGAGV

-199 SKNMPIEIIKLNFD
+199 SKNMPIEVIKLNFD

-224 PMLEENRAS
+224 PMIKENRVS

-240 NKADVGIAWDGDFD
+240 NEADVGIAWDGDFD
-254 RCFFFDEKGNFVEG
+254 RCFFFDEKGNFIEG

-279 LNKDHKEKVIYDP
+279 LNKNCNEKVIYDP

-299 DVVERYGGDAIQC
+299 DVVQRYGGDAIQC

-324 DNNAV
+324 DNDAV

-349 MIPWLLILEMISK
+349 MIPWLLILEMISI
-362 EKMPLSQMIQKYR
+362 EKMPLSHMIQKYR
-375 ERYPV
+375 DRFPV
-380 SGEINLKVSNSKT
+380 SGEINLKVNNTKK
-393 IIDSIKEYYLDDA
+393 IIELIKEYYLDDA
-406 LGVDETDG
+406 TGVDETDG
-414 IGMEFEKWRFNL
+414 VGMEFEKWRFNL

-446 LMNEKTRE
+446 LMNEKTKE
-454 LVDRINNLD
+454 LVDRINSLD

>member
-1 MRITTAELRR
+1 

-30 EINSEI
+30 DINPEI
-36 AYRIGNATAEY
+36 AYRVGNATAEY

-73 LIDAG
+73 LMDAG

-118 FKIVSENAK
+118 FKIVSKNAK
-127 PISSETGL
+127 PLSSETGL

-150 ETRGNI
+150 ESRGNL

-165 VKKILSFIDPVSLSK
+165 VKKVLSFIDPDSLSK
-180 LKVVMNPGNGGAGI
+180 HKVVMNPGNGGAGV

-224 PMLEENRAS
+224 PMIEENRAF

-240 NKADVGIAWDGDFD
+240 NKADLGIAWDGDFD

-268 YYLVGLLAKSF
+268 YYIVGLLAKSF
-279 LNKDHKEKVIYDP
+279 LNKNCDEKVIYDP

-299 DVVERYGGDAIQC
+299 DVVQRYGGDAIQC

-324 DNNAV
+324 DNDAV

-349 MIPWLLILEMISK
+349 MIPWLLILEMISI
-362 EKMPLSQMIQKYR
+362 EKMPLSRMIQKYR
-375 ERYPV
+375 DRYPV
-380 SGEINLKVSNSKT
+380 SGEINLKVNNTKK
-393 IIDSIKEYYLDDA
+393 IIELIKEYYLDDSS
-406 LGVDETDG
+406 GVDETDG
-414 IGMEFEKWRFNL
+414 VGMEFEKWRFNL

-446 LMNEKTRE
+446 LMNEKTKE
-454 LVDRINNLD
+454 LVDRINSLD

>member
-1 MRITTAELRR
+1 

-36 AYRIGNATAEY
+36 AYRVGNATAEY

-58 IRASSKELSESMASG
+58 IRASSKELSESIALG
-73 LIDAG
+73 LMDAG
-78 VDVIDIGECGTENVY
+78 VEVIDIGECGTENVY

-118 FKIVSENAK
+118 FKIVSENVK

-135 LDIRKIAESDKRLIS
+135 LDIRKLAESDKRLIS
-150 ETRGNI
+150 ETGGNL
-156 EQRDLNQSY
+156 EKRDLNKSY
-165 VKKILSFIDPVSLSK
+165 VKKILSFIDFDSLDK
-180 LKVVMNPGNGGAGI
+180 LRVVMNPGNGGAGV

-199 SKNMPIEIIKLNFD
+199 SKNIPIEVIRLNFD

-254 RCFFFDEKGNFVEG
+254 RCFFFDEKGNFIEG
-268 YYLVGLLAKSF
+268 YYLVGLLAKNF
-279 LNKDHKEKVIYDP
+279 LNKNRNEKVIYDP

-299 DVVERYGGDAIQC
+299 DVVERYNGNAIQC

-324 DNNAV
+324 DNDAV

-362 EKMPLSQMIQKYR
+362 EKIPLSQMIKKYR
-375 ERYPV
+375 DRYPV
-380 SGEINLKVSNSKT
+380 SGEINLKVNNTKK
-393 IIDSIKEYYLDDA
+393 IIESIREYYFDDA
-406 LGVDETDG
+406 LDLDETDG
-414 IGMEFEKWRFNL
+414 ISMEFEKWRFNL

-446 LMNEKTRE
+446 LMNDKTRE
-454 LVDRINNLD
+454 LVDRINSLD

>member
-1 MRITTAELRR
+1 MAELRR
-11 MTIKISSF
+11 MKIKISSF

-30 EINSEI
+30 EINPEI
-36 AYRIGNATAEY
+36 AYRVGNATAEY

-73 LIDAG
+73 LMDAG
-78 VDVIDIGECGTENVY
+78 ADVIDIGECGTENVY

-101 CGGIMV
+101 CGGVMV

-150 ETRGNI
+150 ELRGNL

-165 VKKILSFIDPVSLSK
+165 VKKVLSFIDPDSLSK
-180 LKVVMNPGNGGAGI
+180 LKVVMNPGNGGAGV
-194 YAELI
+194 YAEYI

-224 PMLEENRAS
+224 PMIEENRAS

-240 NKADVGIAWDGDFD
+240 NKADLGIAWDGDFD

-279 LNKDHKEKVIYDP
+279 LVKNHNERVIYDP

-324 DNNAV
+324 DNDAV

-349 MIPWLLILEMISK
+349 MIPWLLILEMISE

-380 SGEINLKVSNSKT
+380 SGEINLKVNNTKT

-414 IGMEFEKWRFNL
+414 VGMEFEKWRFNL

-454 LVDRINNLD
+454 LVDRINSLD